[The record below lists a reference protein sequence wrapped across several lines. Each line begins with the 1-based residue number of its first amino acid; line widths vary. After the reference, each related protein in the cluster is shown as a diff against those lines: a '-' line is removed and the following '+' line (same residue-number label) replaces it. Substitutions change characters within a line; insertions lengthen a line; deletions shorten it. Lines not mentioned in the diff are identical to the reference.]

1 MTSMNVQLKLPGSA
15 DVKQQQ
21 KNKPLALLFFL
32 SIRVKNL
39 HENSDLTALAR
50 EIIDKCKLIHPAKL
64 PEVEQLLYYLQNRKE
79 ATASKGV
86 CSRTC
91 WEILKLFF

>member
-1 MTSMNVQLKLPGSA
+1 MSCA
-15 DVKQQQ
+15 CC
-21 KNKPLALLFFL
+21 

-39 HENSDLTALAR
+39 HENSDLTVLAR

-79 ATASKGV
+79 TAPAKGMHGHDYYV
-86 CSRTC
+86 LS
-91 WEILKLFF
+91 LFCVRERS

>member
-1 MTSMNVQLKLPGSA
+1 MYVCC
-15 DVKQQQ
+15 
-21 KNKPLALLFFL
+21 

-39 HENSDLTALAR
+39 HENSDLTVLAR

-79 ATASKGV
+79 TAPAKGTRGNGFV
-86 CSRTC
+86 V
-91 WEILKLFF
+91 IGFYLFFPFFFFSLVLEH